1 MDDHDAK
8 QEAHHRL
15 LRRLEDQARDAK
27 RLTDGLDDDALARRV
42 VDGKWSL
49 KELVGHLLRVQQ
61 VFEER
66 LGLMLGSDNPRLASW
81 NPDHDPAFD
90 RMLEQGSRQVISAFL
105 DARATFVA
113 RLFGLGPAEWH
124 LSAQHPDYPSYD
136 VHLMIEY
143 LAHHEAHHLYQMYQR
158 RSSFGKIPHA

>member
-1 MDDHDAK
+1 MGDHDAK
-8 QEAHHRL
+8 HEAHRRL

-27 RLTDGLDDDALARRV
+27 RLTDGLDGDILARRV
-42 VDGKWSL
+42 VEGKWSL

-90 RMLEQGSRQVISAFL
+90 RMLEQGSRQVISAFV
-105 DARATFVA
+105 DARAAFLT
-113 RLFGLGPAEWH
+113 RLSGLGPAEWH
-124 LSAQHPDYPSYD
+124 RAAQHPDYPSYD
-136 VHLMIEY
+136 VHFMIEY